1 MLIIIIKQRLT
12 INDNR
17 LDEKIAF
24 RIKSEYLNIKNPQ
37 NVKLDGRKLMHLKI
51 MYISVYIIDPV

>member
-17 LDEKIAF
+17 LDEKKVF
-24 RIKSEYLNIKNPQ
+24 RIKSEYLNLKNPQ
-37 NVKLDGRKLMHLKI
+37 NVKLDGRKLMHLKLCI
-51 MYISVYIIDPV
+51 FLCI